1 MLETDQCLMSS
12 ASVPDIF
19 YDEDTLVTQFET
31 QRINALPSFLKT
43 YGEYILGQITFV
55 SSA

>member
-19 YDEDTLVTQFET
+19 YDGDTVVTQFET
-31 QRINALPSFLKT
+31 QRINALPSFLKM
-43 YGEYILGQITFV
+43 YGSIF
-55 SSA
+55 